1 MAARV
6 QSRLVSFVLLAA
18 LLALT
23 WSALPAFTAGS
34 TRSPAFRTRS
44 VIARRAATEET
55 MAKVADV
62 VAEQL
67 GVDTAKVTREATL
80 TELGADSLDIV
91 ESVMALEEA
100 FDVELPDEETTELK
114 NCGDVAD
121 LIQKKL

>member
-1 MAARV
+1 MAVRA
-6 QSRLVSFVLLAA
+6 QPRLVSFVLLAA

-34 TRSPAFRTRS
+34 ARSPALRARS
-44 VIARRAATEET
+44 AIARQAATEDT

-100 FDVELPDEETTELK
+100 FDVELPDDETTELK
-114 NCGDVAD
+114 DVGDVAD